1 MSDDLRETIKEDA
14 DLLLA
19 GMHSI
24 YERRG
29 GDGKGVAF
37 VMTALEYA
45 IAHMLSQMAK
55 DDAAIAAITMKM
67 TSGIVEKATK
77 WRNREEKKRSWA

>member
-1 MSDDLRETIKEDA
+1 MSDLRETIKEDT

-19 GMHSI
+19 GMHAI

-29 GDGKGVAF
+29 GDGKSVAF

-45 IAHMLSQMAK
+45 VAHMLSQMAK

-77 WRNREEKKRSWA
+77 WRNKEEKKRSWA

>member
-14 DLLLA
+14 DLLLS
-19 GMHSI
+19 GMHAI
-24 YERRG
+24 YERR
-29 GDGKGVAF
+29 DGKGKGMAF

-45 IAHMLSQMAK
+45 VAHMLSQMAK

-67 TSGIVEKATK
+67 TSGIVEKATR
-77 WRNREEKKRSWA
+77 WRNMEEKKRNWA

>member
-14 DLLLA
+14 DLLLS
-19 GMHSI
+19 GMHAI
-24 YERRG
+24 YEKRG
-29 GDGKGVAF
+29 GKGMAF

-45 IAHMLSQMAK
+45 VAHMLSQMAK

-67 TSGIVEKATK
+67 TSGIVEKATR
-77 WRNREEKKRSWA
+77 WRNMEEKKRNWA